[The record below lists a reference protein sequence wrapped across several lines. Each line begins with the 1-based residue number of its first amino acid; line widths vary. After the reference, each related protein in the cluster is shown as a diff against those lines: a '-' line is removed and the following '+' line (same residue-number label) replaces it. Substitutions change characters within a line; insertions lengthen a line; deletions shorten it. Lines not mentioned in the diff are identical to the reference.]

1 VLLPVASA
9 ESWDWQSTVP
19 VADAPTYVKKLDL
32 DAGQLI
38 TASIHSVRPSAMPW
52 RHTQSQ
58 VGCAQSPED
67 VGNIHEEDCSEVKTD
82 IVSTRAI
89 QPTEFATRHWPG
101 VWLDPS
107 HSQGDAESTFFS
119 ASDDAHLSVAKA
131 TSYGRGGALPEH
143 ERLQS
148 FYGRA
153 LTQEN
158 GCYNPSTA
166 TPLGEI
172 RNREVDNSA
181 DLDDIEI
188 DDDSH
193 IPSTVTLLGKLE
205 IVTWPTWRT

>member
-1 VLLPVASA
+1 VFYALELPVRLRVHKWYFFSGLECWWNIWQKMVLLPVASA

-89 QPTEFATRHWPG
+89 QPTELATRHWPG

-107 HSQGDAESTFFS
+107 HSQGRLNPLSFQHLMIHIFLWPRPPLMAEGVQSQSTS
-119 ASDDAHLSVAKA
+119 AS
-131 TSYGRGGALPEH
+131 
-143 ERLQS
+143 
-148 FYGRA
+148 RA
-153 LTQEN
+153 SMDEL
-158 GCYNPSTA
+158 
-166 TPLGEI
+166 
-172 RNREVDNSA
+172 
-181 DLDDIEI
+181 
-188 DDDSH
+188 
-193 IPSTVTLLGKLE
+193 
-205 IVTWPTWRT
+205 